1 MSEIPHANIT
11 RLKVKNYR
19 SLADI
24 DMALHP
30 LTVFVGKNSTG
41 KSNVIDVLRFV
52 RDGLTDGLQCVLNSR
67 GGYQALHCWFV
78 DQNDPISIHLSF
90 EGPEWSGE
98 YGFAFGRE
106 GDQVKITTEQLNIWA
121 DERAE
126 EVFFKVVDGQL
137 VSVSPHLPTPNGHH
151 RKKSAFYLATF
162 AKSSPQLKAVYDF
175 LAHMSFSRRA
185 ERKQYGLLPNG
196 LGTAQKR
203 YHSFPLLE
211 NGHNLASTLRELQ
224 KRSKDHL
231 ITQALEVVVEGVDG
245 YLIEPMGEHLV
256 TKLHYTFQNGTS
268 LASNLSD
275 EGDGTRQLLAIL
287 AALYQDRFPSP
298 LAIEE
303 PEQKVYSRALAL
315 LGDVLQE
322 AAFSYQVLVTTH
334 SPDLIDHFPVDSF
347 LVVEKENGLTKIGP
361 IMAQQRHSIQ
371 KKWFSTGEIVQMEGL
386 QREASPVG
394 EEV

>member
-1 MSEIPHANIT
+1 MSKIPHTNIT

-24 DMALHP
+24 DIALHP

-52 RDGLTDGLQCVLNSR
+52 RDGLTDGLEYVLNSR

-78 DQNDPISIHLSF
+78 DQSDPVSIHLSF

-98 YGFAFGRE
+98 YGFAFVQE
-106 GDQVKITTEQLNIWA
+106 GDQVKITAEQLNIRA
-121 DERAE
+121 DERAD
-126 EVFFKVVDGQL
+126 EVFFKVVDGMFR
-137 VSVSPHLPTPNGHH
+137 VSPNLPAPNGHH
-151 RKKSAFYLATF
+151 RQKSAFYLSTF
-162 AKSSPQLKAVYDF
+162 AKSSPQLKAVYNF
-175 LAHMSFSRRA
+175 LAHMSFSVY
-185 ERKQYGLLPNG
+185 RKQYGRLANG
-196 LGTAQKR
+196 
-203 YHSFPLLE
+203 HPFPLLE

-224 KRSKDHL
+224 KRSKDYL

-245 YLIEPMGEHLV
+245 YLIEPMGEDLV
-256 TKLHYTFQNGTS
+256 TKLHYTFQNGTT

-315 LGDVLQE
+315 LADVLQE

-347 LVVEKENGLTKIGP
+347 LVVEKENGVTKIGP

-371 KKWFSTGEIVQMEGL
+371 KRWFSTGEIVQMEGL
-386 QREASPVG
+386 QRETSPAR
-394 EEV
+394 EEI